1 MFVWAMA
8 DVIHV
13 KEHVQ
18 RFYDSLTPE
27 EMEID
32 RKEREKGTWD
42 KIVSVMK
49 SKDPKKAAEDLQKE
63 YDAEKGGE
71 DEGA

>member
-1 MFVWAMA
+1 MM

-18 RFYDSLTPE
+18 KFYDSLTPE

-32 RKEREKGTWD
+32 RKERERGTWD
-42 KIVSVMK
+42 KITAVMK

-71 DEGA
+71 DE